1 VYSFVIHS
9 TKLNNS
15 KLNKLMGGKVDT
27 EIPLPARGSWP
38 ASVHVFDAR
47 SAGAIRAAFAAQ
59 RPLRVRGE
67 PGSGKSQLA
76 RAAAEVLER
85 LFIAEIV
92 HTRSES
98 QDLQWRYDAV
108 GRLGDAQALGATNQT
123 AEQVRSQ
130 LNQRNYLRSK
140 GSESFDRVVN

>member
-15 KLNKLMGGKVDT
+15 KLNELMGGKVDT

-38 ASVHVFDAR
+38 ASVHAFDER
-47 SAGAIRAAFAAQ
+47 SAWAIRAALTAQ
-59 RPLRVRGE
+59 RPLLVHGE

-76 RAAAEVLER
+76 RAAAVLER

-98 QDLQWRYDAV
+98 QDLQ
-108 GRLGDAQALGATNQT
+108 
-123 AEQVRSQ
+123 
-130 LNQRNYLRSK
+130 
-140 GSESFDRVVN
+140 